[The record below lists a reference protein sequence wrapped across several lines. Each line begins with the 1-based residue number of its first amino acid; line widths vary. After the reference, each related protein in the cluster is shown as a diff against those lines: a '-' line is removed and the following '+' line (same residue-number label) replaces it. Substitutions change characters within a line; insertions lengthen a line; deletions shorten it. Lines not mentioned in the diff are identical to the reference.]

1 MAHVILAQNVSGQSK
16 TKNMISP
23 ITKTL
28 SKSILNSIKID
39 KVIYAEVTPPG
50 AMGNSGGIIIY
61 ILQSET
67 NGLICYETS
76 IYDDEETYLMAE
88 EVLYK
93 HSDRDNKQNGNE
105 NLFFDHYYGGMGNNV
120 LINKEVIL
128 AIQDNY
134 FVCKLENIEF
144 QILSSVQGVFN
155 NVVRQLQRTKK
166 E

>member
-1 MAHVILAQNVSGQSK
+1 
-16 TKNMISP
+16 
-23 ITKTL
+23 
-28 SKSILNSIKID
+28 
-39 KVIYAEVTPPG
+39 
-50 AMGNSGGIIIY
+50 
-61 ILQSET
+61 
-67 NGLICYETS
+67 
-76 IYDDEETYLMAE
+76 MAE

-93 HSDRDNKQNGNE
+93 HSDRDNTQNGKE

-134 FVCKLENIEF
+134 FVYKLENIEF